1 VKIYNKLVRD
11 KIPKVIKKE
20 GKTSKT
26 RILNED
32 EYNKE
37 LFKKLIEEAVELSQA
52 RNDQE
57 IIEELADIYEVIETI
72 LFNKNIDIRE
82 IQKQRI
88 KKNIAKGTFE
98 ERIFLEYVED

>member
-1 VKIYNKLVRD
+1 MKIYNKLVRD

-72 LFNKNIDIRE
+72 LFNKNIDIE
-82 IQKQRI
+82 NEQ
-88 KKNIAKGTFE
+88 ASWDS
-98 ERIFLEYVED
+98 L